1 MWIAI
6 IIIAI
11 VVTLLIMAFLGN
23 DSNSYYVYDEAGKQ
37 VYFGTAKECAD
48 FMQLKRD
55 CGYKGR
61 LKTKRY
67 KSSR

>member
-1 MWIAI
+1 MWIVI

-11 VVTLLIMAFLGN
+11 VVILLVMASLG
-23 DSNSYYVYDEAGKQ
+23 SNSQLYHVYDETGKK
-37 VYFGTAKECAD
+37 VYMGTAKECAD
-48 FMQLKRD
+48 YMQLMRD
-55 CGYKGR
+55 NGYRGR

>member
-1 MWIAI
+1 MWIVI

-11 VVTLLIMAFLGN
+11 VVILLVMASLGSGN
-23 DSNSYYVYDEAGKQ
+23 QLYEVSDEEGNHVYM
-37 VYFGTAKECAD
+37 GTAKQCAD

-67 KSSR
+67 KSPR